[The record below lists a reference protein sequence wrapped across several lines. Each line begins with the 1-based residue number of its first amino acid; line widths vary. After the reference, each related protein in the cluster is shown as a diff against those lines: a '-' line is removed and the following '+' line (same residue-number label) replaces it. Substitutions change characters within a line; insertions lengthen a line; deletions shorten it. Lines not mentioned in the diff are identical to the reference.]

1 MILQARLGQKRVG
14 HAVNSDDSAPF
25 LIVKMSAHSS
35 QTNACSFI
43 FSRKGAKEDNTM
55 DLKFTEEQEMM
66 QKMVRDF
73 AQTEIAPF
81 IERMEEHD
89 EFPTEILNKMA
100 ELGLMGIT
108 IPEEYGGAG
117 MDYTSYVIA
126 INEISKVSATMG
138 VILSVHTSVGT
149 NPILYFG
156 TEAQKQKYVTKLA
169 SGEFLGAFALT
180 EPNAGSDAASLKTRA
195 VKDGDFY
202 VLNGSKIFITN
213 GGEADTYIV
222 FAITDAEK
230 GTKGI
235 STFIVEKNTPG
246 LIIGKNEHKMGLHGS
261 RTVQLTFEDCKVP
274 AENLLGAEGEGF
286 KIAMSNLEYGRI
298 GIAAQALGI
307 AEAALEAA
315 VNYAKDRKQFGK
327 PIALQQGIGFKLADM
342 ATAVEAT
349 RLLVYHAAYLKAQGI
364 PCGQEASMAK
374 LFASRTAMEVA
385 TEAIQVFGGYGY
397 TKEYPVERY
406 FRDAKICEIYEGTSE
421 IQRIVINRKL
431 MAD

>member
-1 MILQARLGQKRVG
+1 
-14 HAVNSDDSAPF
+14 
-25 LIVKMSAHSS
+25 
-35 QTNACSFI
+35 
-43 FSRKGAKEDNTM
+43 M